1 MQISQ
6 NISHLM
12 KNSAIEVTFL
22 VKTQNMWRNSLYLG
36 EIKTINQA
44 FYYLKQVITPHFTT
58 QDAYNEQKLHP
69 KKLQKNEKQT
79 LHQQQGTKKKGEVPT
94 MLNKKTNK
102 TYLTYYIH
110 TTYNN
115 TTR

>member
-1 MQISQ
+1 ME
-6 NISHLM
+6 NG
-12 KNSAIEVTFL
+12 AIKVLFL
-22 VKTQNMWRNSLYLG
+22 VKTPNIWRNSIYLG
-36 EIKTINQA
+36 EIKTTNQA

-69 KKLQKNEKQT
+69 KKFQQNEKQT

-94 MLNKKTNK
+94 ILNKKTNK

>member
-12 KNSAIEVTFL
+12 KNGATEVLLL
-22 VKTQNMWRNSLYLG
+22 VKMQNMWRNSLYLG

-94 MLNKKTNK
+94 ILNKKTNK

>member
-1 MQISQ
+1 
-6 NISHLM
+6 M
-12 KNSAIEVTFL
+12 KNSAIEVLFL
-22 VKTQNMWRNSLYLG
+22 VKTQNMWRNSIYLG
-36 EIKTINQA
+36 EIKMINRA
-44 FYYLKQVITPHFTT
+44 LYYLKQAITPHFTT

-79 LHQQQGTKKKGEVPT
+79 LHQQQRTKKKEEVPT
-94 MLNKKTNK
+94 ILNKKTNK

>member
-1 MQISQ
+1 
-6 NISHLM
+6 M
-12 KNSAIEVTFL
+12 KNSAIEVLFL
-22 VKTQNMWRNSLYLG
+22 VKIQNMWRNSIYLG

-44 FYYLKQVITPHFTT
+44 LYCLKQAITPHFTT

-102 TYLTYYIH
+102 TYLTYYLH

>member
-1 MQISQ
+1 
-6 NISHLM
+6 
-12 KNSAIEVTFL
+12 
-22 VKTQNMWRNSLYLG
+22 MWRNSIYLG
-36 EIKTINQA
+36 EIKTANRA
-44 FYYLKQVITPHFTT
+44 LYYLKQAITPYFTT
-58 QDAYNEQKLHP
+58 QYAYNEQKLHP
-69 KKLQKNEKQT
+69 KKFQKKEKQT

-94 MLNKKTNK
+94 ILNKKTNK

>member
-1 MQISQ
+1 
-6 NISHLM
+6 
-12 KNSAIEVTFL
+12 
-22 VKTQNMWRNSLYLG
+22 MWRNSLYLG
-36 EIKTINQA
+36 EIKTINLVL
-44 FYYLKQVITPHFTT
+44 YYLKQAITPHFTT

-79 LHQQQGTKKKGEVPT
+79 LHQQQGRKKKGEVPII
-94 MLNKKTNK
+94 LNKKTNK